1 MVYSNRKSSN
11 QHYLRRRLLT
21 SGLEVRWVCGIL
33 LLVLG
38 QAYAQGR
45 PDEKVIQTVLDD
57 QVAAWNRGDVEAYM
71 KGYWNSDSTLFV
83 SGGSLT
89 RGYREVLSR
98 YKKNYN
104 TPQKMGK
111 LEFRELTVR
120 LLSASAAVADG
131 IWELKRKSDK
141 PWGRFTLIF
150 EKKNEGWL
158 ITQDHT
164 SSAQK

>member
-1 MVYSNRKSSN
+1 M
-11 QHYLRRRLLT
+11 
-21 SGLEVRWVCGIL
+21 WVCGIL

-38 QAYAQGR
+38 QAFAQGR
-45 PDEKVIQTVLDD
+45 PDEKEIRTVLDD
-57 QVAAWNRGDVEAYM
+57 QVAAWNRGDVEGYM

-98 YKKNYN
+98 YKKNYD

-120 LLSASAAVADG
+120 LLSPGAAVADG

-150 EKKNEGWL
+150 EKKNEDWR

-164 SSAQK
+164 SSAQ